1 MSFNREHMDVI
12 TPQVQMPKQSRA
24 PQMRPGS
31 VTKGL
36 KSSVKDDETLNLLKK
51 YYLEALVA
59 QNSDKQ
65 LPSSLDTMKN
75 PYAQSSFDEIVD
87 YKKVNLNC
95 TIAQDLI
102 KSVL

>member
-1 MSFNREHMDVI
+1 MSFNREHSDVT
-12 TPQVQMPKQSRA
+12 TPKAQMPTLCKAS
-24 PQMRPGS
+24 QMRPSS

-65 LPSSLDTMKN
+65 VSSSLDTMKN
-75 PYAQSSFDEIVD
+75 PSAQHSLDDIVD
-87 YKKVNLNC
+87 YKKVKFKMHLHRF
-95 TIAQDLI
+95 
-102 KSVL
+102 